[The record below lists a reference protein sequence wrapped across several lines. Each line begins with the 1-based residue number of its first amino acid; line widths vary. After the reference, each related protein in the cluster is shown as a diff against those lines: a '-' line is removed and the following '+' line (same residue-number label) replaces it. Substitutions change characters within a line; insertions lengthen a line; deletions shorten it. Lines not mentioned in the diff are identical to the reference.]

1 MCSRSAK
8 HPLSPCRISKVRR
21 ITETASVS
29 VTEAKSEHEASV
41 VVEISKGKLIVTNY
55 HLAEGQR
62 ERIKEEAEYSETE
75 TDVNKTNHQIFCLV
89 Q

>member
-1 MCSRSAK
+1 MLSISQAPTF
-8 HPLSPCRISKVRR
+8 PLQNLQG
-21 ITETASVS
+21 ETASIS

-41 VVEISKGKLIVTNY
+41 VVEISKGKLIVTNC

-75 TDVNKTNHQIFCLV
+75 TDGNKTNHQIFCLV